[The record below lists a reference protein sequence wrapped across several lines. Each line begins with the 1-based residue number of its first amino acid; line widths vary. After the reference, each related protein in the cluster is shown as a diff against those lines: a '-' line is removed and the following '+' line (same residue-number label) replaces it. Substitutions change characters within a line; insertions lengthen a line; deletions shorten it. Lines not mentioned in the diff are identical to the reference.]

1 MMDKSKLKT
10 ECTIYCFIRHHR
22 GLIINHKPPSPMGH
36 QLSLAIFL
44 NEYLEWEMFEIK
56 IERK

>member
-1 MMDKSKLKT
+1 MSIKSLNGRI
-10 ECTIYCFIRHHR
+10 EASFC
-22 GLIINHKPPSPMGH
+22 
-36 QLSLAIFL
+36 